1 MDRDKNA
8 RIVRNLCLLRTA
20 IEQNY
25 GKIYR
30 AFQYDLKN
38 LHTLP
43 EYIPQDSIRQLS
55 ADGIEIIR
63 ANYKPIQYIIDLN
76 NQIANRINNCRQLLP
91 IWLKWDYLRELFIM
105 PNGSKEAGVKKAAD
119 EYYAHRSQYPYQV
132 YMNWPAGEQGNIFY
146 NDKKFVTLL
155 YEIHEDYFSDMSK
168 VTDASLMTKEGIYRF
183 LEQSKSCAIVV
194 DCENSDPYKL
204 YATLNNLNQNALL
217 HKIAKIILYDDIHT
231 TSAWDILS
239 EFTEIPV
246 EHEIIERVKE
256 NKSLVDIRL
265 TTGTCREF
273 FQNNTDSFILASS
286 DSDYWGLIPAM
297 PEARF
302 LVLIEEDKCSPLI
315 RKAMDDQGITYSYI
329 DDFCTGNS
337 NQIKEQA
344 VLREVQAEL
353 DEIVNFNIQEVLQ
366 AAYINTRADMST
378 SEKKQFYERYIR
390 PMRLV
395 IDPDGEVF
403 VVLGP
408 Q

>member
-1 MDRDKNA
+1 MKTKHRQFFLSHP
-8 RIVRNLCLLRTA
+8 VRQLPYVSKCSHTVLLIATLVRHLCVLRTA

-25 GKIYR
+25 GRIYR

-43 EYIPQDSIRQLS
+43 EYIPQDSIQQLS
-55 ADGIEIIR
+55 ADGIEVIK

-105 PNGSKEAGVKKAAD
+105 PGGNKEAGVKKAAD

-146 NDKKFVTLL
+146 NDKKFVSLL

-168 VTDASLMTKEGIYRF
+168 VTDASLLTKEGIYRF
-183 LEQSKSCAIVV
+183 LEQSKRCAIVV

-217 HKIAKIILYDDIHT
+217 HKIAKIILYDDVHT
-231 TSAWDILS
+231 TSAWDILN
-239 EFTEIPV
+239 EFTDIPV

-273 FQNNTDSFILASS
+273 FQNDTDSFILASS

-297 PEARF
+297 PEAHF

-315 RKAMDDQGITYSYI
+315 RKA
-329 DDFCTGNS
+329 TGNT
-337 NQIKEQA
+337 K
-344 VLREVQAEL
+344 
-353 DEIVNFNIQEVLQ
+353 
-366 AAYINTRADMST
+366 AAAICARIALPVPCVHRAPSVKRQSRGISGRTLWRWQKMPGTHRHTGISI
-378 SEKKQFYERYIR
+378 S
-390 PMRLV
+390 
-395 IDPDGEVF
+395 
-403 VVLGP
+403 
-408 Q
+408 

>member
-1 MDRDKNA
+1 
-8 RIVRNLCLLRTA
+8 
-20 IEQNY
+20 
-25 GKIYR
+25 
-30 AFQYDLKN
+30 
-38 LHTLP
+38 
-43 EYIPQDSIRQLS
+43 
-55 ADGIEIIR
+55 
-63 ANYKPIQYIIDLN
+63 
-76 NQIANRINNCRQLLP
+76 
-91 IWLKWDYLRELFIM
+91 
-105 PNGSKEAGVKKAAD
+105 
-119 EYYAHRSQYPYQV
+119 
-132 YMNWPAGEQGNIFY
+132 
-146 NDKKFVTLL
+146 
-155 YEIHEDYFSDMSK
+155 MSK

-183 LEQSKSCAIVV
+183 LEQSKRCAIVV

-246 EHEIIERVKE
+246 EHEIIERVME

-273 FQNNTDSFILASS
+273 FQNDTDSFILASS

-297 PEARF
+297 PEAHF

-353 DEIVNFNIQEVLQ
+353 DEIVKMVGMDALSAGDRLKMEAARSIREDFLHQNSFHEVDT
-366 AAYINTRADMST
+366 YT
-378 SEKKQFYERYIR
+378 SLKKQH
-390 PMRLV
+390 MMMVLV
-395 IDPDGEVF
+395 NEFFDRATDALKDGASLQKLISMPVREQIGRFKYVTEDKLDEEFKQVDETLSAQIAAAF
-403 VVLGP
+403 VKEEG
-408 Q
+408 